1 MKSTIL
7 AIVIGLATSVVG
19 GYAYTELIKI
29 DFPSIYLIGSLVSI
43 FSLLVIGYILRGKLY
58 LLFLSSIVGYFPNG
72 QSQYV
77 NKAVKALSHSKEV
90 VVVGARGM
98 DLIGA
103 GSPFSEALKQSPQ
116 FR

>member
-58 LLFLSSIVGYFPNG
+58 LLFLSSIVGYFPKG

-77 NKAVKALSHSKEV
+77 NKAV
-90 VVVGARGM
+90 
-98 DLIGA
+98 A
-103 GSPFSEALKQSPQ
+103 GSPLNRSKLTPWIMIMPALTRS
-116 FR
+116 